1 LSLVAGVA
9 ISLLAPVVA
18 PETWL
23 IPVLIVGLPA
33 FGTLFAPATAL
44 VSVGADRHGLNQ
56 GIAFGLAN
64 LAWAGGQSI
73 AAAGAGA
80 IAQATADIVPYALLA
95 AICVATLIILRPGRS
110 RLVRSITAKPAP
122 GPASP
127 APGLNPP
134 DPGAQSATQ
143 TRPQ

>member
-1 LSLVAGVA
+1 
-9 ISLLAPVVA
+9 
-18 PETWL
+18 
-23 IPVLIVGLPA
+23 
-33 FGTLFAPATAL
+33 
-44 VSVGADRHGLNQ
+44 
-56 GIAFGLAN
+56 
-64 LAWAGGQSI
+64 
-73 AAAGAGA
+73 
-80 IAQATADIVPYALLA
+80 
-95 AICVATLIILRPGRS
+95 VATLIILRPGRS